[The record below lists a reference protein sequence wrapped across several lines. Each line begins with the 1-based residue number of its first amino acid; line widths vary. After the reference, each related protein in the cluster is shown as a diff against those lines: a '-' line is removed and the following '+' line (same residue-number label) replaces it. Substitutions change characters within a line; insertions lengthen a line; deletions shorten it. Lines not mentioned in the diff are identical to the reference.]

1 MSAKVF
7 GVPASMNVVGPVVLA
22 MESKGGAFDFC
33 NIMEG
38 AHKSDEFTKM
48 NPFQQV
54 PILKDGDLEIGESN
68 AILRYLA
75 MKYKP
80 EVYPTATDP
89 GACAKI
95 DFALDS
101 FPRVYAKHI
110 LTVYVTFGFAGPKSA
125 EEQAAANAEYI
136 EQVEMWMKTFVGDK
150 KFCGGEEPNLA
161 DYKAV
166 PFFFAAI
173 QPANKKVVGLEMPQK
188 VADYVNA
195 FMAKVGASAF
205 MESAGG
211 YSLKEYAA
219 TKE

>member
-1 MSAKVF
+1 MGTRRTQKEQQGVMSAKVF

-89 GACAKI
+89 G
-95 DFALDS
+95 
-101 FPRVYAKHI
+101 
-110 LTVYVTFGFAGPKSA
+110 
-125 EEQAAANAEYI
+125 
-136 EQVEMWMKTFVGDK
+136 
-150 KFCGGEEPNLA
+150 
-161 DYKAV
+161 
-166 PFFFAAI
+166 
-173 QPANKKVVGLEMPQK
+173 
-188 VADYVNA
+188 
-195 FMAKVGASAF
+195 
-205 MESAGG
+205 
-211 YSLKEYAA
+211 
-219 TKE
+219 